1 MRPSMQ
7 KGLQAMRKAGQCDEL
22 LRAFDEECLSDEK
35 DHSSEWKEG
44 FEALSKAEWLVLCE
58 KLRNQPST
66 DLNTIACL
74 TCLCWSIRDSLP
86 SGVVTALSEVI
97 VYLHANLLQAPP
109 DAQDAIAQCCETY
122 WISHAPGAEAVI
134 PQLIPFLVVQALD
147 GEKTSTLKRLKD
159 VLDALSLLDFEDAS
173 SRLLKDLLLRCFVS
187 PTFLKSNDGVQ
198 ILSDLFHLDSSFTD
212 EIHET
217 IRNQIPMQKK
227 SVVKRYGLIYFK
239 ARTSADIFININF
252 HHRHPSAS
260 KEETDLIMQ
269 KQFDVMIQLVQ
280 DSAPAIRVVAVH
292 GMSKV
297 LSLYWELVPHEYI
310 QQFLFWLFE
319 MVQDVSATAVRV
331 AVLQGLT
338 LVLDNHLSHSVL
350 KSLLPKLSP
359 YLHDKQE
366 SVRAAFCQL
375 LVRIKSIRNMHFYDI
390 APVDQC
396 LNRLVLDSSRN
407 AVVKPLTNLFL
418 RSYFPQGVSESS
430 QVARTL
436 SLIEEHEPASRVFYR
451 HVVHFSSVGA
461 VCKLV
466 VLLLRFLST
475 TDEEVPMAQGIV
487 WVTVDLLQSIAKP
500 LHHDKRYADCKR
512 FLKEEIDPDALMQLL
527 KTHAADVRVKAG
539 LWHAISYLPFKD
551 EFVMKALE
559 QLAKFDC
566 SSDKLLLVG
575 VLQCMVQWKE
585 ETTFVETL
593 LDQLHPK
600 RVAKAN
606 VALLLVCV
614 EQLLLLCDL
623 TPLAA
628 ELVASLEKH
637 WTSFQKQ
644 LEPASAV
651 LYCKVVWSLHQLIS
665 VTALTD
671 PPILLCDIWEWLSNN
686 QNKRKL
692 DDDVPP
698 NDYRFEL
705 IPVLCEA
712 MFLAMQCTTA
722 IPFMQRMIDI
732 AIEEPALNAQLLALI
747 VAADVELDEPVLA
760 ALATALIEA
769 NSSSCAW
776 LVEMKRADGLCSS
789 IWSVLKEEVK
799 IAHTINSS
807 WPDHAIQNVLAVGF
821 QRDEELPDHI
831 VDFLKKGQ
839 SKSWIENA
847 ATSSTVQSQLRDV
860 GILSC

>member
-44 FEALSKAEWLVLCE
+44 FEALSNAEWLVLCE

-66 DLNTIACL
+66 DLNAIACL

-86 SGVVTALSEVI
+86 SGIVTALSEVI
-97 VYLHANLLQAPP
+97 VYLHANLLQAPS
-109 DAQDAIAQCCETY
+109 DAQDAIAQCCEAY
-122 WISHAPGAEAVI
+122 WISHALGAEAVI

-239 ARTSADIFININF
+239 AWQAAHTNNLPSILKIEEDCIQSFLYHSIYVLKPALCTSLHALLQPFFDAKLVCDSLLYRLVEPILWRGLSASRDQVRKQSAILLFQGF
-252 HHRHPSAS
+252 PFQDPSAS
-260 KEETDLIMQ
+260 KEETDLLMQ

-338 LVLDNHLSHSVL
+338 LVLDNHLSHPVL

-451 HVVHFSSVGA
+451 HVVYFSSVGA

-527 KTHAADVRVKAG
+527 KTHAADARGAIDSTCILSLSLVVKAG

-585 ETTFVETL
+585 EMTFVETL

-637 WTSFQKQ
+637 WKSFQKQ

-665 VTALTD
+665 ATALTD
-671 PPILLCDIWEWLSNN
+671 PPILLCDIW
-686 QNKRKL
+686 
-692 DDDVPP
+692 V
-698 NDYRFEL
+698 
-705 IPVLCEA
+705 
-712 MFLAMQCTTA
+712 
-722 IPFMQRMIDI
+722 
-732 AIEEPALNAQLLALI
+732 
-747 VAADVELDEPVLA
+747 
-760 ALATALIEA
+760 
-769 NSSSCAW
+769 
-776 LVEMKRADGLCSS
+776 
-789 IWSVLKEEVK
+789 
-799 IAHTINSS
+799 
-807 WPDHAIQNVLAVGF
+807 
-821 QRDEELPDHI
+821 
-831 VDFLKKGQ
+831 
-839 SKSWIENA
+839 
-847 ATSSTVQSQLRDV
+847 
-860 GILSC
+860 